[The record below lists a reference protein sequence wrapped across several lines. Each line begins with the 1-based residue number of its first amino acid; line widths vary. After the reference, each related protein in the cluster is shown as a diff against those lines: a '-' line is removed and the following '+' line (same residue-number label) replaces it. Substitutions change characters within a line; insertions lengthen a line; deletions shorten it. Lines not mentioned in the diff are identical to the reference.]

1 MEEWRLGSN
10 EKVGLNRSVGCREK
24 VFDEKKGCN
33 RGVEELRERLDEP
46 AHTTTIAT
54 STRNTGFFVGVS
66 LGVDITSVGEE
77 LRVWNQRV
85 HPSKK
90 LKRVKRG

>member
-1 MEEWRLGSN
+1 MSG
-10 EKVGLNRSVGCREK
+10 V
-24 VFDEKKGCN
+24 EKKFLMKKKDVIEESCS

-77 LRVWNQRV
+77 LRVWNQRI

-90 LKRVKRG
+90 LKWG